1 MLLARSRKSRK
12 KDVGKINFICL
23 NLSEK
28 QVTVFGTARNLVDRM
43 LPEGSS
49 RLVNFS
55 NNKIYLV
62 SVLSKACK

>member
-1 MLLARSRKSRK
+1 MLPARSRKSRK
-12 KDVGKINFICL
+12 RDVGKINFICL
-23 NLSEK
+23 NMSEK

-49 RLVNFS
+49 RLVNFF
-55 NNKIYLV
+55 NNKFYLV

>member
-49 RLVNFS
+49 RLVNFF
-55 NNKIYLV
+55 NNKFYLV
-62 SVLSKACK
+62 SVLS

>member
-12 KDVGKINFICL
+12 RDVGKINFICL

-49 RLVNFS
+49 RLVNFF
-55 NNKIYLV
+55 NNKFYLV
-62 SVLSKACK
+62 SVLS